1 MNRVFSI
8 SCMRGRVEVYSSFI
22 VLIFKEFLT
31 CKKSTYSHTCSA
43 FTLASSEL
51 GQTGLVLFSKVDISK
66 VTARYTCEVPAVVLV
81 SAFKNKTKPVWPSSA
96 QEN

>member
-1 MNRVFSI
+1 MV
-8 SCMRGRVEVYSSFI
+8 CGCVQVVATSSFI

-31 CKKSTYSHTCSA
+31 CKKSTNSHTCSA

-66 VTARYTCEVPAVVLV
+66 VTARYILV
-81 SAFKNKTKPVWPSSA
+81 KC
-96 QEN
+96 QLLY

>member
-1 MNRVFSI
+1 
-8 SCMRGRVEVYSSFI
+8 MRGRVEVYSSFI

-66 VTARYTCEVPAVVLV
+66 VTARYILV
-81 SAFKNKTKPVWPSSA
+81 KC
-96 QEN
+96 QLLY

>member
-1 MNRVFSI
+1 
-8 SCMRGRVEVYSSFI
+8 MRGRVEVYSSFI

-66 VTARYTCEVPAVVLV
+66 VTILV
-81 SAFKNKTKPVWPSSA
+81 KC
-96 QEN
+96 QLLY